1 MPLFGPF
8 WPPGDPPPGGGP
20 PPLQGPPGPP
30 QRPTPDPP
38 PQGGVPPPILGHFGP
53 FLAIFGLF
61 WPILAIFG
69 PFWPILTHFGL
80 KRPPRGG
87 VSSNGGY
94 SVTKSHL
101 NHEGARRIF
110 GSFLIGARRQ
120 NFPRILMASKGVSA
134 SYTPPRGGVIPR
146 LVPQKSDATRK
157 KRILNVNPVQTIYR
171 TEVVQILGRNLAKKP
186 IKWPFLGPSAAI

>member
-1 MPLFGPF
+1 MVCHFLALFGPPGT
-8 WPPGDPPPGGGP
+8 PPRGGVPPPSRAPRGP
-20 PPLQGPPGPP
+20 PRGLP
-30 QRPTPDPP
+30 PTPPLR
-38 PQGGVPPPILGHFGP
+38 GGVPPPILGHFGP

-146 LVPQKSDATRK
+146 LVPHKIK
-157 KRILNVNPVQTIYR
+157 KHNTNKAY
-171 TEVVQILGRNLAKKP
+171 
-186 IKWPFLGPSAAI
+186 